1 MKIKTY
7 AFALLMT
14 FLAVC
19 TILLSVKHEQKRMA
33 EEMTLQDEEP
43 LKEMA
48 VQAEEETVTI
58 EADAAI
64 GQEEFES
71 IDLPV
76 DGQDM
81 D

>member
-1 MKIKTY
+1 MKIKKY
-7 AFALLMT
+7 GFAVLML
-14 FLAVC
+14 FLVVY
-19 TILLSVKHEQKRMA
+19 TISLSVKHEQKRMA
-33 EEMTLQDEEP
+33 EEMTLQDVEL